1 MSLKIR
7 MTRGGTKKR
16 PFYGIVVADGRAPR
30 DGRFIEKI
38 GTYNPMLAH
47 DNPERVK
54 FDAERMKHWLSV
66 GAQPSDRIAIFLHKA
81 GMGPAPVR
89 REQTQQ
95 HMPKKK
101 AQERAAGG
109 AEKAAAPAPPAA
121 PAADAPAAS

>member
-7 MTRGGTKKR
+7 MSRGGTNKR
-16 PFYGIVVADGRAPR
+16 PFYSIVVADGRAPR

-54 FDAERMKHWLSV
+54 FNAERMRHWLSV

-95 HMPKKK
+95 HLPKAK
-101 AQERAAGG
+101 AQERA
-109 AEKAAAPAPPAA
+109 KAAAGA
-121 PAADAPAAS
+121 PAADAPAGGAAPAAG

>member
-7 MTRGGTKKR
+7 MSRGGTNKR
-16 PFYGIVVADGRAPR
+16 PFYSIVVADGRAPR

-54 FDAERMKHWLSV
+54 FNAERMRHWLSV

-95 HMPKKK
+95 HLPKAK
-101 AQERAAGG
+101 AQERA
-109 AEKAAAPAPPAA
+109 KAAVGA
-121 PAADAPAAS
+121 PAADAPAGGAAPAAG